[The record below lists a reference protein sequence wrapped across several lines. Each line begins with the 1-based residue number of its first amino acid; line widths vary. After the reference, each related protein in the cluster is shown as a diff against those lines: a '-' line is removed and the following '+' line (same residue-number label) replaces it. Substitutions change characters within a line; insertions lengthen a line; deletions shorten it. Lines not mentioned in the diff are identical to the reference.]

1 MLVFRDRGCLLQL
14 ASLCS
19 PCEEGARGP
28 LGLVVLESTPLLI
41 PEGREEVGQI

>member
-1 MLVFRDRGCLLQL
+1 MLVFGDRGCLLQL

-19 PCEEGARGP
+19 PCKGARGP